1 MFGLFKTNKITIPL
15 DNAQEV
21 IELESWSIKWT
32 SYLHDFGSYARTT
45 EQIKAFIVEADADE
59 FQKQLKEA
67 AKFINTTVYTVKIKN

>member
-1 MFGLFKTNKITIPL
+1 MFNFLKTKKLIIPL

-21 IELESWSIKWT
+21 TELESWSIKWT
-32 SYLHDFGSYARTT
+32 SYKHDIGTYARRT
-45 EQIKAFIVEADADE
+45 EQIKAFIIEADADE